1 MNPFQFCY
9 NYGKNVLTN
18 RQFFWHLFGWILL
31 AECILGILI
40 IHFVPCMI
48 YNYNILKIDT
58 EIDWKAYMD
67 EVAGAMYTS
76 LDYTKLRGETGKIE
90 LKMI

>member
-1 MNPFQFCY
+1 MDFINRVYFRNF
-9 NYGKNVLTN
+9 NYSFYSLYD
-18 RQFFWHLFGWILL
+18 
-31 AECILGILI
+31 
-40 IHFVPCMI
+40 I
-48 YNYNILKIDT
+48 YSNYLKIDT

-90 LKMI
+90 LKI

>member
-1 MNPFQFCY
+1 
-9 NYGKNVLTN
+9 
-18 RQFFWHLFGWILL
+18 
-31 AECILGILI
+31 
-40 IHFVPCMI
+40 
-48 YNYNILKIDT
+48 
-58 EIDWKAYMD
+58 MD